1 MDDDDGFVN
10 DRRTATY
17 GRQTTSKRKSGL
29 GTFVTSIT
37 VSTPISLLEQQ
48 FCKNTVCSGRSSG
61 LHNVVSVHNSGGG
74 GEENVSMDF
83 DKCSN
88 AL

>member
-1 MDDDDGFVN
+1 MDGDGFVN

-17 GRQTTSKRKSGL
+17 RRQRQAKEKAGL
-29 GTFVTSIT
+29 AFVRSVT
-37 VSTPISLLEQQ
+37 VSTPISLLKLQQ
-48 FCKNTVCSGRSSG
+48 FCKNTFRGGRSSG

-74 GEENVSMDF
+74 GEKNVPTDF
-83 DKCSN
+83 HKCSN